1 MKNKV
6 KKECAYDKKRVR
18 MKGQKIPRWF
28 VRFLGWYH
36 GKRKL
41 IVDVDELAV
50 SPYMLCW
57 QKNYAQ
63 YCARLYDITAKILME
78 YRKNENELRN
88 KTDYI
93 KEKME
98 AYAAAIRTDS
108 PDEAG
113 TKRYNENLY
122 KQMNVL
128 KEEYECLKLEIEEVR
143 QEIRTS
149 LLETEE
155 MKYANKMNAE
165 TLLLNYVQGAKC
177 FHASNPPQLQDD
189 DVSLELYRYYCSDA
203 NLEVG
208 KYVAQS
214 I

>member
-1 MKNKV
+1 MKN
-6 KKECAYDKKRVR
+6 ECIYDKRRVR
-18 MKGQKIPRWF
+18 MKGQKIPRWC

-41 IVDVDELAV
+41 IVDIDEQAV

-63 YCARLYDITAKILME
+63 YCAKLYDVTAKILME

-108 PDEAG
+108 SDEVG

-122 KQMNVL
+122 RQLNAL
-128 KEEYECLKLEIEEVR
+128 KEEYEDLKLEIENVR
-143 QEIRTS
+143 KEISTS

-155 MKYANKMNAE
+155 MKYAKKMAAE
-165 TLLLNYVQGAKC
+165 DLLLNYVQGAKC
-177 FHASNPPQLQDD
+177 FHASNPPQLQNE
-189 DVSLELYRYYCSDA
+189 DVPLELYRYYCNDVY
-203 NLEVG
+203 LEVG
-208 KYVAQS
+208 KYVARTV
-214 I
+214 